1 MTAQE
6 HEVFPAPNAAVLAEV
21 AGADAIIYAMG
32 SLYTSICPSL
42 VLQVLFS
49 ETNLHPVFT
58 PIALVW
64 PCRYPFIGGIGPGI
78 GRSIGGI
85 GPGMGRSI
93 GGIGGSGGS
102 RIKG

>member
-49 ETNLHPVFT
+49 N
-58 PIALVW
+58 PII
-64 PCRYPFIGGIGPGI
+64 YPISNPITSF
-78 GRSIGGI
+78 
-85 GPGMGRSI
+85 
-93 GGIGGSGGS
+93 
-102 RIKG
+102 